1 LQRRHLLRLQLQ
13 PRTAADLSEAADK
26 VGYFLDTVELLLLSL
41 ECECILRSAYLAQ
54 VGARGVEE
62 VPLVVRHVVGRLR
75 VRSVSICTFAPVKP
89 LNRVPDARALRVL
102 ECVCVFNVYRST
114 SSSRSSIWMCCVC
127 PTPARCAASRSQR
140 SALLRV
146 SICTFVPVMQVN

>member
-1 LQRRHLLRLQLQ
+1 MLSACYTCCAACLQRRHLLRLQLL

-102 ECVCVFNVYRST
+102 ERVCLMYIEVPRVHGAASG
-114 SSSRSSIWMCCVC
+114 
-127 PTPARCAASRSQR
+127 CAAYARRPRAAPPRAR
-140 SALLRV
+140 SALL
-146 SICTFVPVMQVN
+146 F